1 MKVRYLLDTHVLL
14 WWLTEPKNL
23 SKEQLRV
30 LRDCERRSEPVAL
43 STVTLMEIA
52 VVFGRGSRRKDAFDA
67 ERVLDQIESADTL
80 ELIPVDIGVAREIAA
95 LGDSLRDPI
104 DRAILATA
112 RVHNLRLITSD
123 ERLIASGLVRTIA

>member
-1 MKVRYLLDTHVLL
+1 MNVRYLLDTHVIL
-14 WWLTEPKNL
+14 WWLTEPKHL

-52 VVFGRGSRRKDAFDA
+52 VVFGRGSHRKDAFDA
-67 ERVLDQIESADTL
+67 ERLLDQIESANTL
-80 ELIPVDIGVAREIAA
+80 ELIPVDVSVAGEIAT
-95 LGDSLRDPI
+95 LGDSLRDPV
-104 DRAILATA
+104 DLAILATA

-123 ERLIASGLVRTIA
+123 ERLIASRLVRTIE